1 MKIFFVNNQ
10 GGGYAETV
18 EVSDGMSIESF
29 FQRQLP
35 GADPEK
41 YSVRV
46 NRNPIEAAVGFCGG
60 VGVPGLARYRPGG
73 ALGGPPL
80 REERH
85 DTTDS

>member
-46 NRNPIEAAVGFCGG
+46 NRNPIEAEYTLCDGDRVTITPAKIAGAEGFAAAFGMFCG
-60 VGVPGLARYRPGG
+60 VRVTA
-73 ALGGPPL
+73 
-80 REERH
+80 
-85 DTTDS
+85 